1 VEMELKPINEDDIAN
16 RQLDEHGARVLTPLA
31 AQRAARRGRL
41 G

>member
-1 VEMELKPINEDDIAN
+1 VKMELKSINKDDVAN

-31 AQRAARRGRL
+31 ARRAARRGRP